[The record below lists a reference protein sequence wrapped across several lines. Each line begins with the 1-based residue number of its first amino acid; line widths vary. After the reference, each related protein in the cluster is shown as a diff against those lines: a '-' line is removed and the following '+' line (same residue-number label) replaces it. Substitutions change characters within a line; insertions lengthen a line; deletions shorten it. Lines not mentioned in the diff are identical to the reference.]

1 MCSLIGDVKD
11 ILPYSSTLLKYLKS
25 TLVDSNMEVR
35 AVAARALAA
44 LYKGIVDEEVEG
56 FTDLREWLMETLRSD
71 DTTPTIRSGCAQG
84 LAQLLAVQGLE
95 ATSQLLPT
103 LFAETKSDRAVVREG
118 FFNLLGFLPDAFQQ
132 IFSIFVADVLPVIVE
147 GLADEIALVREA
159 ALAAGQAL
167 VSHTR
172 ALACM
177 HGLHRIASHAVWQE
191 QAALAHGSWTMDH
204 VAHGVG
210 CLFCAFFAV
219 CSLQVLNFASS
230 KTDLLLPAL
239 EDGIIDSDWR
249 IRLSSVQLL
258 GIMLLKLAGV
268 STRMIVVRHQD
279 AHACAPSCDRF
290 FLSPSPFLLLR
301 T

>member
-1 MCSLIGDVKD
+1 MILERARSEPISTHFFLFFFFRVFFFQVVGSMCSLIGDVKD

-44 LYKGIVDEEVEG
+44 LYKGIHEEEVEG
-56 FTDLREWLMETLRSD
+56 YTDLREWLMETLRSD

-167 VSHTR
+167 VSAHFTR
-172 ALACM
+172 AWVRTAYSHSLARD
-177 HGLHRIASHAVWQE
+177 RID
-191 QAALAHGSWTMDH
+191 AA
-204 VAHGVG
+204 AHGVSVF
-210 CLFCAFFAV
+210 CL
-219 CSLQVLNFASS
+219 
-230 KTDLLLPAL
+230 
-239 EDGIIDSDWR
+239 
-249 IRLSSVQLL
+249 
-258 GIMLLKLAGV
+258 
-268 STRMIVVRHQD
+268 
-279 AHACAPSCDRF
+279 RF
-290 FLSPSPFLLLR
+290 FFFFFLFFLCVFVGAQLR
-301 T
+301 FEQD

>member
-44 LYKGIVDEEVEG
+44 LYKGIHEEEVEG
-56 FTDLREWLMETLRSD
+56 YTDLREWLMETLRSD

-167 VSHTR
+167 VSDAHF
-172 ALACM
+172 
-177 HGLHRIASHAVWQE
+177 SHARKESHRVL
-191 QAALAHGSWTMDH
+191 ARCVAKALHWRRQLTASR
-204 VAHGVG
+204 
-210 CLFCAFFAV
+210 CFCLPLFCFVV
-219 CSLQVLNFASS
+219 C
-230 KTDLLLPAL
+230 P
-239 EDGIIDSDWR
+239 
-249 IRLSSVQLL
+249 
-258 GIMLLKLAGV
+258 
-268 STRMIVVRHQD
+268 
-279 AHACAPSCDRF
+279 
-290 FLSPSPFLLLR
+290 
-301 T
+301 